1 MLFSNA
7 SISELINR
15 EFESAWESVRPAAI
29 VRIDFGNGE
38 VLTRTLNG
46 NIATYVCLDD
56 GRVLDVIPGV
66 YDPRMYYERLQ
77 QALLLHRWALERVAE
92 GESLAAFLKQYH
104 SEQAAALRQHS
115 EPKVIVDVPDRP
127 LSIARVESGLKLV
140 LRSALTGLRARTTRV
155 AAGPAAV
162 SEYELPRDLA
172 SRVGRLTPEM
182 LTGDTQYN
190 ESVRRLQVHEY
201 LAANPGSRPAGMT
214 KWLYRDVLNT
224 DLDDPHLGLDKVLFR
239 TYPFEDEKP
248 GAAPAVHPE

>member
-56 GRVLDVIPGV
+56 GTVLDVIPGV
-66 YDPRMYYERLQ
+66 YDPHMYHERLQ

-92 GESLAAFLKQYH
+92 GESLATFLKQYH
-104 SEQAAALRQHS
+104 TEQAAALRQHS
-115 EPKVIVDVPDRP
+115 EPKVIVDLPGRP
-127 LSIARVESGLKLV
+127 QSIIRVETGLKLV
-140 LRSALTGLRARTTRV
+140 LKSALTGLRNRTRHP
-155 AAGPAAV
+155 AGPADV
-162 SEYELPRDLA
+162 PEYELPRDLA
-172 SRVGRLTPEM
+172 SRVGRLTPDM
-182 LTGDTQYN
+182 LAGDTRYN
-190 ESVRRLQVHEY
+190 ESVRRLQVHDH
-201 LAANPGSRPAGMT
+201 LAANPDSRPAGMT
-214 KWLYRDVLNT
+214 KWLYREVLNT

-239 TYPFEDEKP
+239 TYPFEDEQP
-248 GAAPAVHPE
+248 GAASGAHPE